1 MPVLSSPTLSL
12 TLVAGTS
19 NVKVAASV
27 KVSFDDPEETLM
39 KLLSLK
45 YKLRCRIYGED
56 GFFNGPDDSLFSIAS
71 KTITGDG
78 TYKFAKT
85 VNRSSLDED
94 WEGNDEIYAKF
105 SGQTTSASF
114 PFVTHPKQS
123 DSITGNF

>member
-56 GFFNGPDDSLFSIAS
+56 SGFNGADDSLFSIAS

-78 TYKFAKT
+78 TYKFEKT